1 MTYWILFL
9 SSLTIPVIMLIIGL
23 IFTFKPPKEINE
35 LFGYR
40 TNLSMK
46 NLDTWNFA
54 NRYIGRVWLILS
66 LFILPLTIVV
76 MLLINGED
84 ESYITTAFFIVL
96 SIQLLIMLISI
107 IPTEIAL
114 NKKFNKDGTRRKE

>member
-1 MTYWILFL
+1 MTYWILFIGL
-9 SSLTIPVIMLIIGL
+9 LTIPVIMLIIGL

-84 ESYITTAFFIVL
+84 EGYITTAFL
-96 SIQLLIMLISI
+96 
-107 IPTEIAL
+107 
-114 NKKFNKDGTRRKE
+114 

>member
-84 ESYITTAFFIVL
+84 EGYITTAFFIVL

-114 NKKFNKDGTRRKE
+114 NKKFNKDGTRRK

>member
-84 ESYITTAFFIVL
+84 EGYITTAFFIVL
-96 SIQLLIMLISI
+96 GIQLLIMLISI

-114 NKKFNKDGTRRKE
+114 NKKFNKDGTRRK